1 MSKSFF
7 RRIVD
12 DGATRARSFRH
23 HPVLTASLLALLG
36 GSAGAQSHPSSETW
50 CGNGSAGPAS
60 ALPAPV
66 AMSAAHAQARFFGA
80 GPNYVD
86 TDLSLAAALEGLTVD
101 WDAATTS
108 YADMMESVCALD
120 VSSQSLAPARV
131 LALGPIAFVRPGTG
145 PLTLPRHT
153 RAVVIDLRNLPQDP
167 RLEEALARAI
177 GVASTAPVTRLTERV
192 RGHLGMMDEMSYY
205 NVYRNFIDAR
215 TPAPHAATG
224 HAQLPVALLT
234 GPALAPAAA
243 RFAVDLRM
251 AQRAWL
257 VGAPVHTS
265 VAESRWMPVSA
276 RGLLIRTSRL
286 EDSQGPI
293 PDVLAPDLSLS
304 ILGLSGATTDL
315 PTSARASSLTSLLG
329 TPAPVDRTAPVVRKA
344 PSERI
349 PFEDTPPPGA
359 SSGIARA
366 DLLILHGATRLF
378 FPYFHVVGDGIDA
391 RLMETLALVDATP
404 VTQSSQTHRLL
415 QRFNEVLKDG
425 HGFVDDWN
433 SDAPAGYFPV
443 ALEEV
448 SGEPV
453 IRRSALPDVH
463 PGDTV
468 VSVGGTPMSAWL
480 AEEKAHA
487 SAATPGY
494 LHNVVVRRLLP
505 LKGPT
510 TFGLRAVDGT
520 VRSVQVQPQPVAAL
534 RQVSGPASLRGAGS
548 LADLGAPE
556 LHYLNLASEVLNTPA
571 AFLTAL
577 TGAQGAQGLVVDMRG
592 YPGVS
597 NYQIA
602 ERLVPAP
609 FQSPIFRYPVWTGPD
624 AFEMFDSI
632 HTRQPQSNPSY
643 AGPIVLLVGPG
654 TVSAAENFSIMLKGA
669 QRVTVV
675 GRRSAGTNGNITYLL
690 LPGLMSACF
699 TSMEVLHQNRER
711 FHGIGIV
718 PDIEVAPTAS
728 DIATGRDPELLRAI
742 EYLRTGQ

>member
-1 MSKSFF
+1 MNKSFL

-23 HPVLTASLLALLG
+23 HHVLTAGLLALLG
-36 GSAGAQSHPSSETW
+36 GNAGAQALPPSDDW
-50 CGNGSAGPAS
+50 CANGRAGPAS

-66 AMSAAHAQARFFGA
+66 AMSAAHAQARFFGT
-80 GPNYVD
+80 GPHYVQA
-86 TDLSLAAALEGLTVD
+86 DLSLVAALEGNTVD
-101 WDAATTS
+101 WDAATTH
-108 YADMMESVCALD
+108 YADAMESVCALE

-131 LALGPIAFVRPGTG
+131 LGLGPIAFIRPGTG

-177 GVASTAPVTRLTERV
+177 GVASNAPVTRLTERV
-192 RGHLGMMDEMSYY
+192 RWHLGMTDEMSYY
-205 NVYRNFIDAR
+205 NVYRNFIDVR
-215 TPAPHAATG
+215 TPEPLAATG

-234 GPALAPAAA
+234 GPSLAPAAA

-265 VAESRWMPVSA
+265 VAESRWMPVNA

-286 EDSQGPI
+286 EDPQGAI
-293 PDVLAPDLSLS
+293 PDVVAADLSLS
-304 ILGLSGATTDL
+304 TLGLSGATTDL
-315 PTSARASSLTSLLG
+315 PTSARASSITSLLG

-349 PFEDTPPPGA
+349 VFEETPPPGA

-366 DLLILHGATRLF
+366 DLVILHGATRLF

-391 RLMETLALVDATP
+391 RLLETLALVDATP
-404 VTQSSQTHRLL
+404 VTRSSQTHRLL
-415 QRFNEVLKDG
+415 LRFNEVLKDG

-463 PGDTV
+463 PGDTL

-494 LHNVVVRRLLP
+494 LHDKAARRLVELQ
-505 LKGPT
+505 GPT
-510 TFGLRAVDGT
+510 TFGLRAVDGRL
-520 VRSVQVQPQPVAAL
+520 RSVQVQPQPRAVL

-556 LHYLNLASEVLNTPA
+556 LHYLNLAGEVLNTPA
-571 AFLTAL
+571 AFQAAL
-577 TGAQGAQGLVVDMRG
+577 AGAQGAQGLVLDMRG
-592 YPGVS
+592 YPS
-597 NYQIA
+597 ISTYQLA
-602 ERLVPAP
+602 ERLITTP
-609 FQSPIFRYPVWTGPD
+609 FRSPLFRYPLWTGPD
-624 AFEMFDSI
+624 TLEMFEDFYPW
-632 HTRQPQSNPSY
+632 QPRSTPSY
-643 AGPIVLLVGPG
+643 AGPIVLLVGPRTG
-654 TVSAAENFSIMLKGA
+654 SAAENFSMMMRDA

-699 TSMEVLHQNRER
+699 TGMEVLFQSRET
-711 FHGIGIV
+711 FHGVGIV

-728 DIATGRDPELLRAI
+728 DIATGRDAELLRAI